1 MAHSNTSG
9 GLNTWPTCTW
19 DQRPWRQSNRVGT
32 KEDRVFSEITT
43 IIPPHISNVTLA
55 LPAELVGILDEALRE
70 IITLDNSHGPALQ
83 ALGTLLLRTEAVAS
97 SKIEHIEASMDDYA
111 RAMFGSRQNE
121 SAVSMVSATHAF
133 EGFLDSV
140 QAGPITLATIQE
152 AHRELMK
159 SDPNERSYAGR
170 FRDVQNWVGGSDFSP
185 RGAIFIPPPPELVDP
200 LMDDLESF
208 VNRDDLSI
216 LFQAAIAHA
225 QFETIHPFTDGNGRI
240 GRALIN
246 VILRRRKA
254 TTRVV
259 IPLASALVA
268 QRENYFALLESYRA
282 GDPLA
287 IVRSFAQA
295 ATLVSGEARKTAH
308 QLEEIPGTWRESLS
322 RLRTGSTT
330 EQILNHLLA
339 VPVVTAEALVKTVS
353 TSPSSVYSALERLA
367 EVEII
372 RPLTNRTRN
381 QVWGASA
388 VLDELDDLQLRIATS
403 ARAAPQKD
411 NENVNGN
418 ENGD

>member
-1 MAHSNTSG
+1 MTISDTSG
-9 GLNTWPTCTW
+9 GVSTWPTCTW
-19 DQRPWRQSNRVGT
+19 EQRPWRQNNRGGT

-43 IIPPHISNVTLA
+43 IIPPNISDVMFA
-55 LPAELVGILDEALRE
+55 LPAELGGILDEALRE
-70 IITLDNSHGPALQ
+70 ITTLDNAHGPALQ

-97 SKIEHIEASMDDYA
+97 SKIEHIEASMEDYA

-121 SAVSMVSATHAF
+121 SAVSMISATHAF

-140 QAGPITLATIQE
+140 QSGSITLTAVQE
-152 AHRELMK
+152 AHRELMEG
-159 SDPNERSYAGR
+159 DPHERSYAGR

-185 RGAIFIPPPPELVDP
+185 RGAIFIPPPPELVGP

-208 VNRDDLSI
+208 SNRDDLSI

-259 IPLASALVA
+259 VPLASALVVK
-268 QRENYFALLESYRA
+268 RDNYFALLESYRA

-295 ATLVSGEARKTAH
+295 ATLVVGEARKTAN
-308 QLEEIPGTWRESLS
+308 QLEEIPGRWHASLS
-322 RLRTGSTT
+322 RLRTGSTI

-339 VPVVTAEALVKTVS
+339 VPVVTAEALVKEIGTS
-353 TSPSSVYSALERLA
+353 TSSVYSALDRLA

-372 RPLTNRTRN
+372 RPLTDRTRN

-388 VLDELDDLQLRIATS
+388 VLDELDDLQIRIAVA
-403 ARAAPQKD
+403 ARAA
-411 NENVNGN
+411 G
-418 ENGD
+418 